1 MSRPIIRY
9 LALLWSFTWEKILT
23 KHYVTPVDRKT
34 NCLHLKVAN
43 YTDGNITAKN
53 TIGKWHIPRKGN
65 QSKLHVQSNYM
76 GNWSERSACDQW
88 SNLGIGPSDVR
99 ATS

>member
-23 KHYVTPVDRKT
+23 KHYGTPVDRKT

-43 YTDGNITAKN
+43 YTDGNITAN
-53 TIGKWHIPRKGN
+53 ITIGKWLIPRKDK
-65 QSKLHVQSNYM
+65 QSKIHVQSNDM
-76 GNWSERSACDQW
+76 GNWSEQSVCDQQ
-88 SNLGIGPSDVR
+88 SKFR
-99 ATS
+99 